1 MKKPTNNTQRGFA
14 HPVLLVFLFV
24 SVLGVVGFSGYRVMK
39 RSKSAA
45 SRSVTTATGQIVIA
59 KQSSNSEPVRGASLS
74 SASAP
79 TPTTQINIKSPGSA
93 AEIEVPKSA
102 NNTPIPQAQTGKI
115 NVSNQYDVSTPIG
128 SLSQLIYEA
137 QQGDY
142 GNALFFVTPQFVSK
156 AYSSVGA
163 QSFGQ
168 FINNCQSNEACKM
181 LANTDVNFDMSHI
194 TESPCT
200 VPSGSGFA
208 ECKKIGTKF
217 VMEGNTLKT
226 VYYKTVGYHVHEASV
241 TMLRADNSTNWVIN
255 QITVDN
261 FTL

>member
-1 MKKPTNNTQRGFA
+1 MKNFVKSTQLGFA

-24 SVLGVVGFSGYRVMK
+24 SVIGVVGFSGYRVMNRNK
-39 RSKSAA
+39 SVPTRSSI
-45 SRSVTTATGQIVIA
+45 ATQGQIVIT
-59 KQSSNSEPVRGASLS
+59 KQSTATEPARVSSPASTT
-74 SASAP
+74 A
-79 TPTTQINIKSPGSA
+79 TQINIKSPGSA
-93 AEIEVPKSA
+93 AEVEAQKVPSNA
-102 NNTPIPQAQTGKI
+102 PAAQAPTATIKA
-115 NVSNQYDVSTPIG
+115 SSQYDVSTPIG
-128 SLSQLIYEA
+128 SLSQLIFEA

-142 GNALFFVTPQFVSK
+142 SNALFFVTPQFVSK

-181 LANTDVNFDMSHI
+181 LANTDVNFDISHV

-208 ECKKIGTKF
+208 ECKKVSTKF
-217 VMEGNTLKT
+217 VIEGNTLKT

-241 TMLRADNSTNWVIN
+241 TLLKADNSTNWVIN
-255 QITVDN
+255 QITVDS